1 MNEDL
6 SHRILEDR
14 QFMVVRLDRAG
25 NITYVNPYF
34 LKLTGYAETEVLNK
48 NWFGD
53 LRSGGMHDGL
63 KESFKK
69 TMEEG
74 TALSD
79 YESGALSQLDDHLLV
94 HWSGVIERDAFGKAT
109 GIIAIGEDITEY
121 HQAIKALQNER
132 SQMNVVLSSLNTG
145 LALINR
151 GLTVEWVNE
160 TMMRVLSSGNPIGRK
175 CYSSIGRHSG
185 PCEDCPALLTFKDAQ
200 IHERDLLNPVNGRW
214 YHVVAQPVKDTHC
227 VAKILESVTDIT
239 EQKLAGESLR
249 ESEEKFRGFF
259 TCTPD
264 YCYIISP
271 EGVIL
276 DTNDAALDVTGY
288 RKEELIGR
296 TFTTLYSAESLPK
309 VKQLF
314 ESQRWREKGEL
325 RGEELVITDR
335 KGRRRIVLLSA
346 GAVRDGEG
354 KIVHSTSIQTDITEL
369 KRIEEVR
376 IGLMKELEAIKN
388 RLEEEN
394 IYLRKE
400 IRGEQGF
407 SDIIGKSNGLLYV
420 LMRVKEVAATDS
432 TVLIEGET
440 GVGKERVARAIH
452 NMSGRGGK
460 PFITVNCAA
469 LPQALVE
476 SELFGHEPGA
486 FTGAQRLRKGRF
498 ELADGGTIFLDE
510 VGEMPSEIQVKLL
523 RVLQNQE
530 FERVGGTHTIKVNVR
545 VITATNHVLLNEVA
559 AGRFRPDLFYRLNV
573 YPITVPPLRKRREDI
588 SLLME
593 FFVREISTRMGKKI
607 DRVAPGVLE
616 QLKAYDWPGN
626 VRELMNVVERAV
638 IITRDAI
645 LRLPQGALGGTAPPA
660 PDVRQSGPNC
670 FTSLKDHERQ
680 YIVRALEETGW
691 RVSGSKGAAKLLGVN
706 PSTLESK
713 IKKLGIRKS
722 ASTPDA
728 HRQ

>member
-1 MNEDL
+1 MDENL

-25 NITYVNPYF
+25 NITYVNSYF

-53 LRSGGMHDGL
+53 LRSGGVHDGM
-63 KESFKK
+63 KDAFRK

-74 TALSD
+74 AALSD
-79 YESGALSQLDDHLLV
+79 YENAAISKLDDRLLV
-94 HWSGVIERDAFGKAT
+94 HWSSVIERDASGKAT

-121 HQAIKALQNER
+121 HRAIKALQNER

-145 LALINR
+145 LALMNR
-151 GLTVEWVNE
+151 EMTVEWVNE
-160 TMMRVLSSGNPIGRK
+160 TMMRVLSSGDPIGRK
-175 CYSSIGRHSG
+175 CYGSAGRHSG

-214 YHVVAQPVKDTHC
+214 YHVVAQPVKDTTHC
-227 VAKILESVTDIT
+227 VAKVLESVTDIT

-249 ESEEKFRGFF
+249 KSEEKFRGFF
-259 TCTPD
+259 TCSPD

-276 DTNDAALDVTGY
+276 DTNDAALDITGY

-335 KGRRRIVLLSA
+335 NGRRRIVLLSA
-346 GAVRDGEG
+346 GAVRDGQG

-369 KRIEEVR
+369 KRIEEAR
-376 IGLMKELEAIKN
+376 IGLMKELETMKN

-400 IRGEQGF
+400 IRGEEGF

-420 LMRVKEVAATDS
+420 LMRVKEVAPTDS

-452 NMSGRGGK
+452 NISGRVGK

-469 LPQALVE
+469 LPQALAE

-510 VGEMPSEIQVKLL
+510 VGEMPPEIQVKLL

-530 FERVGGTHTIKVNVR
+530 FERVGGTHTLRVNVR
-545 VITATNHVLLNEVA
+545 VITATNHVLLDEVA

-588 SLLME
+588 PLLVE
-593 FFVREISTRMGKKI
+593 FFVKDISTRMGKQI
-607 DRVAPGVLE
+607 DRIAPDVLE
-616 QLKAYDWPGN
+616 QFKAYDWPGN
-626 VRELMNVVERAV
+626 IRELMNVVERAV
-638 IITRDAI
+638 IISRDAI
-645 LRLPQGALGGTAPPA
+645 LRLPRGALGGPAPPG
-660 PDVRQSGPNC
+660 PDG
-670 FTSLKDHERQ
+670 FTSLKDNEKQ
-680 YIVRALEETGW
+680 YIVRALEVTGW
-691 RVSGSKGAAKLLGVN
+691 RVSGPKGAAKLLGVN

-713 IKKLGIRKS
+713 IKKLGIRKD
-722 ASTPDA
+722 ASTLDA
-728 HRQ
+728 HRK

>member
-1 MNEDL
+1 MDENL
-6 SHRILEDR
+6 SYRILEDR
-14 QFMVVRLDRAG
+14 QFMVVRLDGCG

-53 LRSGGMHDGL
+53 LRSGGVHDGL
-63 KESFKK
+63 EEAFKK
-69 TMEEG
+69 MMEKG
-74 TALSD
+74 TAFSD
-79 YESGALSQLDDHLLV
+79 YESGAISKLDEHLLV

-145 LALINR
+145 LALMNR
-151 GLTVEWVNE
+151 GMTVEWVNE
-160 TMMRVLSSGNPIGRK
+160 TMMRVLSSGDPMGQK
-175 CYSSIGRHSG
+175 CYSIFGGHSG
-185 PCEDCPALLTFKDAQ
+185 PCEKCPALLTFKDAR
-200 IHERDLLNPVNGRW
+200 IHERDLLNPANGRW
-214 YHVVAQPVKDTHC
+214 YHVVAQPVKDTTHC
-227 VAKILESVTDIT
+227 VAKVLESVTDIT

-249 ESEEKFRGFF
+249 KSEEKFRGFF

-296 TFTTLYSAESLPK
+296 TFATLYSAESRPK

-369 KRIEEVR
+369 KRTEEDR
-376 IGLMKELEAIKN
+376 NRLMKELEAIKN

-400 IRGEQGF
+400 IRAEEDF

-420 LMRVKEVAATDS
+420 LMRVKEVAPTDS

-452 NMSGRGGK
+452 NISGRVGK

-469 LPQALVE
+469 LPQALAE

-510 VGEMPSEIQVKLL
+510 VGEMPPEIQVKLL

-530 FERVGGTHTIKVNVR
+530 FERVGGTHTLKVNVR
-545 VITATNHVLLNEVA
+545 VITATNHVLLDEVA

-588 SLLME
+588 PLLVE
-593 FFVREISTRMGKKI
+593 FFVKDISTRMGKQI
-607 DRVAPGVLE
+607 DRIAPGVLE
-616 QLKAYDWPGN
+616 QFKAYDWPGN
-626 VRELMNVVERAV
+626 IRELMNVVERAV
-638 IITRDAI
+638 IISRDAI
-645 LRLPQGALGGTAPPA
+645 LRLPRGALGGPA
-660 PDVRQSGPNC
+660 PSGPDG
-670 FTSLKDHERQ
+670 FTSLKDNEKQ
-680 YIVRALEETGW
+680 YIVRALEVTGW

-706 PSTLESK
+706 ASTLESK
-713 IKKLGIRKS
+713 IKKLGIRKD
-722 ASTPDA
+722 ASTLDA
-728 HRQ
+728 HRK